1 MTARGGA
8 GTGTGAGARRGG
20 TDEGLGQVAILLS
33 DVEPGV
39 RLNAALEA
47 RGIPTETYSPL
58 DDVRGGVRRHPPA
71 IVVLTGGLLDLNHVA
86 LVRWLAW
93 ENVTVVGFTDVA
105 DPALAD
111 RLAELGYADAW
122 AKPVVI
128 EEVADALRRRL
139 ERQRLAE
146 VTGLVGESEAI
157 REVLVKVEQ
166 IAPVSS
172 TVLVEGESGTGK
184 ELVARAIH
192 RLSPRRGRPFI
203 AVNVG
208 ALPETL
214 LESELFG
221 HEKGAFT
228 GAAER
233 RLGRFELADT
243 GTLFLDEI
251 GEIPPSTQVKLLRV
265 LEEREVTR
273 IGSGEPI
280 PVDVRVVAATNR
292 PLREHVEE
300 GTFRADLFYRLN
312 VLGIYLPPLRE
323 RREDI
328 PRLVRR
334 FVREFA
340 ARHERP
346 FRGISAEAM
355 ALLVG
360 YGWPG
365 NVRELRNLVES
376 MVVLAHGREIGA
388 EDIPPAM
395 RDGGGRRLLP
405 VPVGPVVRE
414 EARAQGR
421 ELEFIVRSLVELK
434 LQVEELRRRM
444 DQEGRGGVGPGWL
457 GEVRPSM
464 GPGGSMVVGGGEVGM
479 GMAGLGGTGVAGVRG
494 IEAPEVGVPPTVITV
509 GPGMTMAEIE
519 RAAIVGVLRETGG
532 NRRKAAERLGIGE
545 RTLYRKLREYEEAG
559 EALLTG
565 SSIGEM
571 GPGEASG
578 EGGGL
583 DGG

>member
-1 MTARGGA
+1 M
-8 GTGTGAGARRGG
+8 RRGG
-20 TDEGLGQVAILLS
+20 VEDGAASVVAILMT
-33 DVEPGV
+33 DVEPAV

-47 RGIPTETYSPL
+47 TAMTTVMISPM
-58 DDVRGGVRRHPPA
+58 DDVRAALRRARPD
-71 IVVLTGGLLDLNHVA
+71 IVVLTGALLDAANVS
-86 LVRWLAW
+86 LVRQLLWD
-93 ENVTVVGFTDVA
+93 NVAVLGFTDVS
-105 DPALAD
+105 DPQVME
-111 RLAELGYADAW
+111 RLGDIGYAETW
-122 AKPVVI
+122 PKPARIEDVVDS
-128 EEVADALRRRL
+128 VKRRL

-146 VTGLVGESEAI
+146 LTGLVGESAAI

-166 IAPVSS
+166 IAPVTS
-172 TVLVEGESGTGK
+172 TVLIEGESGTGK

-192 RLSPRRGRPFI
+192 RLSPRRGKPFI

-208 ALPETL
+208 ALTETL

-251 GEIPPSTQVKLLRV
+251 GEIPSSTQVKLLRV

-273 IGSGEPI
+273 VGSGTPI
-280 PVDVRVVAATNR
+280 PIDVRVVAATNR

-300 GTFRADLFYRLN
+300 GGFRADLFYRLN

-323 RREDI
+323 RRDDI
-328 PRLVRR
+328 PLLVRR
-334 FVREFA
+334 FVTEFASLHDREF
-340 ARHERP
+340 H
-346 FRGISAEAM
+346 GISAEAL
-355 ALLVG
+355 ALLVE

-388 EDIPPAM
+388 EDIPRPI

-405 VPVGPVVRE
+405 VHVGPMVRE
-414 EARAQGR
+414 GERAQGR

-444 DQEGRGGVGPGWL
+444 DVEQRGPAPGWVGDVRGPSAVSGAGVGEVVPLPGF
-457 GEVRPSM
+457 
-464 GPGGSMVVGGGEVGM
+464 
-479 GMAGLGGTGVAGVRG
+479 GLMRG
-494 IEAPEVGVPPTVITV
+494 IEPRDQGPQATVITL

-519 RAAIVGVLRETGG
+519 RLAILAALRDTEG
-532 NRRKAAERLGIGE
+532 NRRKAADLLGIGE
-545 RTLYRKLREYEEAG
+545 RTLYRKLREYEGEAVEGGEAG
-559 EALLTG
+559 ADSFDDT
-565 SSIGEM
+565 
-571 GPGEASG
+571 
-578 EGGGL
+578 
-583 DGG
+583 